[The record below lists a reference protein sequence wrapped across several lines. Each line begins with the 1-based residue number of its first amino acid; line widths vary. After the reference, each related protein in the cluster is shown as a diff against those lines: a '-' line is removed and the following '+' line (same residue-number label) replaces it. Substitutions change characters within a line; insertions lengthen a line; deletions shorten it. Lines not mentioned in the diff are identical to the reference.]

1 MNAHP
6 RKAVLPLND
15 VMKPA
20 PFVYSA
26 PSSLAEAL
34 ALLHEH
40 GDEAKILAGG
50 QSLIPVMNFRLA
62 QPSHLIDLNRLD
74 GLSFMRAEGDGLHIG
89 AMTRQRM
96 VERSPLVAEKA
107 ALVHETM
114 PFIAHPQIR
123 NRGTMGGS
131 LAHADPAAELPV
143 IAVTLGARLR
153 LQRQGGERWV
163 QARDFFT
170 GLFTTELAPDEMV
183 TEVVIP
189 PAAAGQVTAFMEFAR
204 RHGDYALAGIAAAL
218 TFAPDHTCTAAR
230 LVYLSVGEIP
240 MVAERAAALLVG
252 HKLTEEGMAAAAHL
266 AATEEIEPSSD
277 IHATAAYKRHLAE
290 VLTRRVLGKVGER
303 LGD

>member
-1 MNAHP
+1 
-6 RKAVLPLND
+6 
-15 VMKPA
+15 MKPA
-20 PFVYSA
+20 PFAYSA

-34 ALLHEH
+34 ALLHQY
-40 GDEAKILAGG
+40 GDGAKVLAGG

-62 QPSHLIDLNRLD
+62 QPSHLIDLNQL
-74 GLSFMRAEGDGLHIG
+74 GILNFMRAEVDGLHIG

-96 VERSPLVAEKA
+96 VERSPLVAEA
-107 ALVHETM
+107 APLVHETM
-114 PFIAHPQIR
+114 PYIAHPQIR
-123 NRGTMGGS
+123 NRGTFGGS

-143 IAVTLGARLR
+143 IAVTLEARLR

-170 GLFTTELAPDEMV
+170 GLFTTALAPNELV

-189 PAAAGQVTAFMEFAR
+189 PVPVGQVTGFMEFAR

-218 TFAPDHTCTAAR
+218 TFAPDHTCTSAR
-230 LVYLSVGEIP
+230 LVYLSVGEVP

-252 HKLTEEGMAAAAHL
+252 HKLTEEGMDAAAHL
-266 AATEEIEPSSD
+266 AATEEIEPGSD

-290 VLTRRVLGKVGER
+290 VLTRRVLRNVKEKAER
-303 LGD
+303 ETK